1 MPEKL
6 EDTHQLL
13 PRKLIVYRRSNSAA
27 WQCRYKIGN
36 RWFASTTKEQDLDAA
51 KDRAQKLLIEAEIRS
66 AADIPVVTKKF
77 RDVAKLTLQTMDQE
91 EQRGKVP
98 VSYKDY
104 RRIIND
110 YLIDFFGNMS
120 ISNID
125 VAVMDKYRG
134 WLGDKLGRTPAYS
147 SMRTHNV
154 CLNKIFEEAV
164 SRRFI
169 KSSEVPKL
177 ETKGRKSDKFP
188 TFEVEEVNAILAN
201 FPSWIARATSEPKR
215 QQRQMLFDYV
225 RILIDTGA
233 RPGKELL
240 DLQWKKIRVKVVDKA
255 EPKRLVDEDGQMHS
269 ITHEEDEEGQLEEI
283 FNREYYVFM
292 NVSGKTKERTT
303 NGFEQS
309 FKVLTEIVSRN
320 YAQERTSLKKLT
332 ERNDERYVFRTK
344 DGLGPGSFNHVF
356 ESFLEEHNLLVDPV
370 TGRNRVFY
378 SLRSTYAT
386 TVMNYDAVPIRD
398 LSKQLGNS
406 VGIIQKHYDRATGE
420 AIVENIKAPNAKKAL
435 FNTSKVRDIYKSNK
449 VKKSSSSESS

>member
-1 MPEKL
+1 
-6 EDTHQLL
+6 
-13 PRKLIVYRRSNSAA
+13 
-27 WQCRYKIGN
+27 
-36 RWFASTTKEQDLDAA
+36 
-51 KDRAQKLLIEAEIRS
+51 
-66 AADIPVVTKKF
+66 
-77 RDVAKLTLQTMDQE
+77 
-91 EQRGKVP
+91 VP
-98 VSYKDY
+98 VSYRDY

-110 YLIDFFGNMS
+110 YIIEFFGNMS
-120 ISNID
+120 ITSID
-125 VAVMDKYRG
+125 VAAMEKYRA
-134 WLGDKLGRTPAYS
+134 WLGVRLGRAPAYS

-188 TFEVEEVNAILAN
+188 TFEVEEVNAIMAN
-201 FPSWIARATSEPKR
+201 FPAWIARGTSEAKR

-225 RILIDTGA
+225 RILMDTGA

-240 DLQWKKIRVKVVDKA
+240 DLQWKKIRVKITDRA
-255 EPKRLVDEDGQMHS
+255 EPKRVLDQDGQVQS
-269 ITHEEDEEGQLEEI
+269 IAYEEDEEGLLEEI
-283 FNREYYVFM
+283 FARDYYVFM
-292 NVSGKTKERTT
+292 SVSGKTKERTA
-303 NGFEQS
+303 NGFEQT
-309 FKVLTEIVSRN
+309 FNVLHEIVGRN
-320 YAQERTSLKKLT
+320 YSGEKTSVRKLT
-332 ERNDERYVFRTK
+332 EKNDERFVFRTK

-370 TGRNRVFY
+370 TGRKRVFY

-406 VGIIQKHYDRATGE
+406 VGIIQKHYDRASGE

-435 FNTSKVRDIYKSNK
+435 FDTSKVRDIYKS
-449 VKKSSSSESS
+449 KKLS

>member
-6 EDTHQLL
+6 ENTFQLL
-13 PRKLIVYRRSNSAA
+13 PKKLIVYRRAHSAA

-36 RWFASTTKEQDLDAA
+36 RWFAASTKESDLKVA
-51 KDRAQKLLIEAEIRS
+51 KERAQRLLIEAEVRS
-66 AADIPVVTKKF
+66 ASDIPVVTKKF
-77 RDVAKLTLQTMDQE
+77 RDVAKLAIQTMDTE
-91 EQRGKVP
+91 ETRGKVP

-110 YLIDFFGNMS
+110 YLIDFFGNIS

-125 VAVMDKYRG
+125 VTAMEKYRA
-134 WLGDKLGRTPAYS
+134 WLGDKLGRVPAYS

-169 KSSEVPKL
+169 KSSEVPRL

-201 FPSWIARATSEPKR
+201 FPAWIARGTSEAKR

-225 RILIDTGA
+225 RILMDTGA

-240 DLQWKKIRVKVVDKA
+240 DLQWKKIRVKITDRA
-255 EPKRLVDEDGQMHS
+255 EPKRVVNEDGQVQS
-269 ITHEEDEEGQLEEI
+269 ITHEEDDEGLLNEI
-283 FNREYYVFM
+283 FARDYYVFLS
-292 NVSGKTKERTT
+292 VSGKTKERTA
-303 NGFEQS
+303 NGFDQT
-309 FKVLTEIVSRN
+309 FQVLTEIVARN
-320 YAQERTSLKKLT
+320 YPKERTSLTKLT
-332 ERNDERYVFRTK
+332 EKNDERFVFRTR
-344 DGLGPGSFNHVF
+344 DGLAPGSFNHVF
-356 ESFLEEHNLLVDPV
+356 ESFLEEHNLLIDPI
-370 TGRNRVFY
+370 TERKRVFY

-406 VGIIQKHYDRATGE
+406 VGIIQKHYDRASGE

-435 FNTSKVRDIYKSNK
+435 FDTSKVRSIYKS
-449 VKKSSSSESS
+449 KKLK

>member
-1 MPEKL
+1 MPDKL
-6 EDTHQLL
+6 DSTHQLL
-13 PRKLIVYRRSNSAA
+13 PKKLIVYRRSKSAA

-36 RWFASTTKEQDLDAA
+36 RWFASSTKESDLNAA

-66 AADIPVVTKKF
+66 AADIPVVTKRF
-77 RDVAKLTLQTMDQE
+77 RDVAKLTLQTMDVE
-91 EQRGKVP
+91 ESRGKVP

-104 RRIIND
+104 RRIITD
-110 YLIDFFGNMS
+110 YIIEFFGNMS
-120 ISNID
+120 ISSID
-125 VAVMDKYRG
+125 VAVMEKYRS
-134 WLGDKLGRTPAYS
+134 WLGEKLGRPPAYS

-177 ETKGRKSDKFP
+177 ETKGRKSDKYP
-188 TFEVEEVNAILAN
+188 TFEVEEVNAIMAN
-201 FPSWIARATSEPKR
+201 FPAWIARATSEPKR

-225 RILIDTGA
+225 RILMDTGA

-240 DLQWKKIRVKVVDKA
+240 DLQWKKIRVKVVDKS
-255 EPKRLVDEDGQMHS
+255 EPKRVVDEDGQVQS
-269 ITHEEDEEGQLEEI
+269 ITHEEDEEGLLEEI

-292 NVSGKTKERTT
+292 NVSGKTKERTA
-303 NGFEQS
+303 NGFEQT

-320 YAQERTSLKKLT
+320 YAQERTSLKKIT
-332 ERNDERYVFRTK
+332 EHNDERYVFRTK

-378 SLRSTYAT
+378 SLRSTNAT

-435 FNTSKVRDIYKSNK
+435 FNTGKVRDIYKSKK
-449 VKKSSSSESS
+449 VKN

>member
-1 MPEKL
+1 MPDKL
-6 EDTHQLL
+6 DSTYQLL

-36 RWFASTTKEQDLDAA
+36 RWFASSTKESDLNAA

-66 AADIPVVTKKF
+66 AADIPVVTKRF
-77 RDVAKLTLQTMDQE
+77 RDVAKFTLQTMDVE
-91 EQRGKVP
+91 ESRGKVP

-110 YLIDFFGNMS
+110 YIIEFFGNMS
-120 ISNID
+120 ISSID
-125 VAVMDKYRG
+125 VAAMDKYRT
-134 WLGDKLGRTPAYS
+134 WLGVKLGRTPAYS

-154 CLNKIFEEAV
+154 CMNKIFEEAV

-201 FPSWIARATSEPKR
+201 FPGWIARATSEPKR

-240 DLQWKKIRVKVVDKA
+240 DLQWKKIRVKIVDRA
-255 EPKRLVDEDGQMHS
+255 EPKRVVDEDGQVQS
-269 ITHEEDEEGQLEEI
+269 ITHEQDEEGLLDEI
-283 FNREYYVFM
+283 FVRDYYVFM
-292 NVSGKTKERTT
+292 NVSGKTKERTA
-303 NGFEQS
+303 NGFEQT
-309 FKVLTEIVSRN
+309 FKVLSEIVSRN
-320 YAQERTSLKKLT
+320 YSDEKTSLKKLT
-332 ERNDERYVFRTK
+332 EKNDERFVFRTK
-344 DGLGPGSFNHVF
+344 EGLRPGSFNHVF

-435 FNTSKVRDIYKSNK
+435 FDTSKVRDIYKS
-449 VKKSSSSESS
+449 KKALN

>member
-6 EDTHQLL
+6 ESTFQLL
-13 PRKLIVYRRSNSAA
+13 PKKLIVYKRAHSLA

-36 RWFASTTKEQDLDAA
+36 RWFAASTKESDLNAA
-51 KDRAQKLLIEAEIRS
+51 KERAQRLLIEAEVRN
-66 AADIPVVTKKF
+66 AADIPVVTKRF
-77 RDVAKLTLQTMDQE
+77 RDVAKLTLQTMDTE
-91 EQRGKVP
+91 ETRGKVP
-98 VSYKDY
+98 VSYRDY

-110 YLIDFFGNMS
+110 YIIEFFGNMS
-120 ISNID
+120 ISSID
-125 VAVMDKYRG
+125 VAAMEKYRA
-134 WLGDKLGRTPAYS
+134 WLGERLGRAPAYS

-188 TFEVEEVNAILAN
+188 TFEVEEINAIMAN
-201 FPSWIARATSEPKR
+201 FPAWIARGTSEAKR

-225 RILIDTGA
+225 RILMDTGA

-240 DLQWKKIRVKVVDKA
+240 DLQWKKIRVKITDRA
-255 EPKRLVDEDGQMHS
+255 EPKRHLDQDGQVQS
-269 ITHEEDEEGQLEEI
+269 IAYEEDEEGLLDEI
-283 FNREYYVFM
+283 FARDYYVFM
-292 NVSGKTKERTT
+292 SVSGKTKERTA
-303 NGFEQS
+303 NGFEQT
-309 FKVLTEIVSRN
+309 FKVLSEIVG
-320 YAQERTSLKKLT
+320 
-332 ERNDERYVFRTK
+332 RNDERFVFRTK

-356 ESFLEEHNLLVDPV
+356 ESFLEEHNLLLDPV
-370 TGRNRVFY
+370 TGRKRVFY

-406 VGIIQKHYDRATGE
+406 VGIIQKHYDRASGE

-435 FNTSKVRDIYKSNK
+435 FDTSKVRDIYKS
-449 VKKSSSSESS
+449 KKLG

>member
-1 MPEKL
+1 ME
-6 EDTHQLL
+6 
-13 PRKLIVYRRSNSAA
+13 
-27 WQCRYKIGN
+27 
-36 RWFASTTKEQDLDAA
+36 
-51 KDRAQKLLIEAEIRS
+51 
-66 AADIPVVTKKF
+66 
-77 RDVAKLTLQTMDQE
+77 
-91 EQRGKVP
+91 
-98 VSYKDY
+98 
-104 RRIIND
+104 
-110 YLIDFFGNMS
+110 
-120 ISNID
+120 
-125 VAVMDKYRG
+125 KYRA
-134 WLGDKLGRTPAYS
+134 WLGEKLGRAPAYS

-164 SRRFI
+164 SRGFI

-177 ETKGRKSDKFP
+177 ETKGRKSEKFP

-201 FPSWIARATSEPKR
+201 FPGWIARATSEPKR

-240 DLQWKKIRVKVVDKA
+240 DLQWKKIRVKITDRA
-255 EPKRLVDEDGQMHS
+255 EPKRVLDQDGQVQS
-269 ITHEEDEEGQLEEI
+269 IAYEQDEEGLLDEI
-283 FNREYYVFM
+283 FVRDYYVFM
-292 NVSGKTKERTT
+292 NVFGKTKERTA
-303 NGFEQS
+303 NGFEQT
-309 FKVLTEIVSRN
+309 FKVLTEIVARN
-320 YAQERTSLKKLT
+320 YSGEMTSLKKLT
-332 ERNDERYVFRTK
+332 EKNDERFVFRTK

-370 TGRNRVFY
+370 TGRKRVFY

-435 FNTSKVRDIYKSNK
+435 FDTSKVRDIYKS
-449 VKKSSSSESS
+449 KKAML